1 VTGEAADRWWFHRRW
16 SDFRRGSLRIAV
28 EWEGTSAEATLF
40 DEGAPRT
47 AAGVAGALPLELPV
61 VHVAWSGEMLM
72 GTTTVDIG
80 VAGPENDVRLVRPG
94 DLTYDPKFGELGFV
108 YGDAECRL
116 PSGPNTVV
124 VFGALAADRVDEFA
138 AWARRRRFEG
148 VGTLRLAPS
157 R

>member
-1 VTGEAADRWWFHRRW
+1 MTGELADSWWFQRQW

-28 EWEGTSAEATLF
+28 EWDGSRAEAVLF
-40 DEGAPRT
+40 DEGVPRT
-47 AAGVAGALPLELPV
+47 AAGIAAALPLEVPV
-61 VHVAWSGEMLM
+61 VHVAWSGEMCM

-80 VAGPENDVRLVRPG
+80 VAEAENHVRLVRPG

-108 YGDAECRL
+108 YGEAECRL

-124 VFGALAADRVDEFA
+124 VFGALADRLDEFA

-148 VGTLRLAPS
+148 VGLLRLLPAG
-157 R
+157 